1 MGGKEQGVKTRI
13 IAAALEV
20 LKETNDIEG
29 ITVRQIAERAKVGI
43 GSINYHFKSKDQL
56 LSIAI
61 GQILA
66 DTITE
71 YSSWKN
77 NMNTVPKDNLKDMLK
92 TLCNSL
98 VEYKNMIQFILS
110 QDIMSGTM
118 QTPLYLVP
126 ILKTIFGDKKT
137 EIELRIIALQIL
149 QPLQIAGIEP
159 EAFHL
164 YSGFDLFEESQR
176 NCFIDMLVD
185 NLIRENYESKN

>member
-1 MGGKEQGVKTRI
+1 MGGKEQGVKTKI
-13 IAAALEV
+13 IAATLEV

-43 GSINYHFKSKDQL
+43 GSINYHFKSKNQL

-98 VEYKNMIQFILS
+98 VEYKDMIQFILS

-159 EAFHL
+159 EVFHL
-164 YSGFDLFEESQR
+164 YSGFDLFEENQR